1 MRNLRHICCH
11 DLLEL
16 QLQPHPKAQRRSTKC
31 SDSQSVSSQ
40 RLVAMPYTKFYT
52 EEPKM
57 VSFPVYL
64 DSSLPFLDR
73 DTEIGREF
81 RKAMVPTDFD
91 DDCATDDDM

>member
-1 MRNLRHICCH
+1 
-11 DLLEL
+11 
-16 QLQPHPKAQRRSTKC
+16 
-31 SDSQSVSSQ
+31 
-40 RLVAMPYTKFYT
+40 
-52 EEPKM
+52 M